1 MKRRTVFGMLAGLLV
16 GMLLVWAG
24 PASAQTVRAIMHAEV
39 KHLDPHWTTAETAE
53 RDLRYSRT
61 EEGEG
66 QSLHD
71 PGVLALAGWRLRA
84 IAGNTSQSLGR
95 EFSSSETGRRAWN
108 SRERTFLPGW
118 KDSTPVSSAT
128 FWIASWAFGIT
139 CVS

>member
-1 MKRRTVFGMLAGLLV
+1 MMKRRTVFGMLAGLLV

-66 QSLHD
+66 QAYTI
-71 PGVLALAGWRLRA
+71 LAFWRWRGGGL
-84 IAGNTSQSLGR
+84 
-95 EFSSSETGRRAWN
+95 
-108 SRERTFLPGW
+108 ERLPEIPH
-118 KDSTPVSSAT
+118 KA
-128 FWIASWAFGIT
+128 
-139 CVS
+139 